1 MEATA
6 PSARGRTFTIVATL
20 LAATNM
26 IDFIFYG
33 MHAHD
38 ALAGIGMALIAHRA
52 WHGGLEKHAAGPAG
66 QSAPGQ
72 AAARQA
78 ARSRV
83 AGVVGAALVV
93 ASIFAKYVVRGVAW
107 A

>member
-6 PSARGRTFTIVATL
+6 PPAKGRTFTVVATL

-38 ALAGIGMALIAHRA
+38 ALAGIGMALIAHSA
-52 WHGGLEKHAAGPAG
+52 WHGGLEKRAALSAG
-66 QSAPGQ
+66 QPAPGQ

-78 ARSRV
+78 SRSRV
-83 AGVVGAALVV
+83 AGVLGATLVV